1 MTTLRN
7 TLKRVDAA
15 SGGVS
20 PAPLRRRPSLAP
32 YAFISPFYLGF
43 ILFQLLPILFSI
55 YLSLAAWNGGAA
67 IQFVG
72 LGNFQTLIQDAKFWN
87 AFRVTF
93 IITVVCTLLGT
104 AGALVLAVLLESV
117 ADWLSSL
124 LRVVFF
130 LPSVTSVVVITYV
143 WKQLYNTDY
152 GYFNVLLQGFGFARL
167 DWLVDARLQLVALIV
182 MLIWAGLGWD
192 ALIITAG
199 LRSIPP
205 ELYDAAKVDG
215 ANDWA
220 AFWAITLPLL
230 RPTLT
235 FVLVTGVIF
244 LWGIFAQPQL
254 LTGGGQLRESQT
266 IALYLYDVGF
276 RYHKFGYAS
285 AMAVVLSFIMFVSS
299 YLNFR
304 FVKTEVEY

>member
-1 MTTLRN
+1 MTTIVN
-7 TLKRVDAA
+7 NLKRPTATPPI
-15 SGGVS
+15 S
-20 PAPLRRRPSLAP
+20 LTTRRRSNATP
-32 YAFISPFYLGF
+32 YLFISPFYVGF
-43 ILFQLLPILFSI
+43 IVFQLLPIAFSI
-55 YLSLAAWNGGAA
+55 YLSLANWNGGSTIEFA
-67 IQFVG
+67 G
-72 LGNFQTLIQDAKFWN
+72 LSNFQALVADAKFWN
-87 AFRVTF
+87 AFRVTL
-93 IITVVCTLLGT
+93 IITVVCTILGT
-104 AGALVLAVLLESV
+104 IGALILAILLERV
-117 ADWLSSL
+117 VDWLASL
-124 LRVVFF
+124 LRVIFF
-130 LPSVTSVVVITYV
+130 LPSVTSVVVIAYV
-143 WKQLYNTDY
+143 WRQLYNTDY
-152 GYFNVLLQGFGFARL
+152 GYFNTILSQLGMSRL
-167 DWLVDARLQLVALIV
+167 NWLTDPQLQLWALII

-199 LRSIPP
+199 LRAIPS

-215 ANDWA
+215 ASGWSE
-220 AFWAITLPLL
+220 FWNITLPLL

-285 AMAVVLSFIMFVSS
+285 AMAVVLSLLMFASS

-304 FVKTEVEY
+304 FVKMDVEY

>member
-1 MTTLRN
+1 MTTISQA
-7 TLKRVDAA
+7 K
-15 SGGVS
+15 GGVL
-20 PAPLRRRPSLAP
+20 PTFPVPTKRRRSITP
-32 YAFISPFYLGF
+32 YVFISPFYLGF
-43 ILFQLLPILFSI
+43 IIFQLLPIAFSF
-55 YLSLAAWNGGAA
+55 YLSLVTWNGGAA
-67 IQFVG
+67 MEFTG
-72 LGNFQTLIQDAKFWN
+72 LDNFRTLVADPRFWN
-87 AFRVTF
+87 AFRITL
-93 IITVVCTLLGT
+93 IITFVCTVVGT
-104 AGALVLAVLLESV
+104 IGALALAVLLERV
-117 ADWLSSL
+117 VDWLASL
-124 LRVVFF
+124 LRVIFF

-143 WKQLYNTDY
+143 WRYLYNTDY
-152 GYFNVLLQGFGFARL
+152 GYFNVVLQQLGFAPLSWL
-167 DWLVDARLQLVALIV
+167 DGNLQLLALII

-199 LRSIPP
+199 LRAIPT

-215 ANDWA
+215 AGGWDE
-220 AFWAITLPLL
+220 FWNITLPLL

-254 LTGGGQLRESQT
+254 LTNGGQLRESQS

-285 AMAVVLSFIMFVSS
+285 AIALVLSLLMFVSS